1 MQLSAVQTLMKLYQ
15 QAVEYFSAS
24 ESGLNMS
31 KQIIDRMQGIMA
43 RDNVQRL
50 LAPAIEE
57 ESKEDSSAFV
67 LE

>member
-1 MQLSAVQTLMKLYQ
+1 MKLYQ

-24 ESGLNMS
+24 ESGLEMS
-31 KQIIDRMQGIMA
+31 KQIIDRMQGIMG

-57 ESKEDSSAFV
+57 ESKEDGSAFV